1 MRITRIAPVILG
13 YRKADPPMMR
23 SFALVRVETD
33 SGLVGWGEAS
43 TNWGHS
49 YPTVFAAAVRDV
61 CAPVL
66 VGREPREVR
75 SRLADL
81 RTRMDGYL
89 GWDGFTSQTIAAV
102 ELALWDILGRS
113 LDTPVWQLLGGDGTS
128 LPLYGTGTTM
138 FDESA
143 AWHAAYFD
151 AGVAAGIGT
160 VKVRLGRDIQA
171 DVDVVRAVR
180 DRVGPGIRIG
190 VDSYW
195 FHDARTALTLAE
207 RLEPL
212 GVVFFEEP
220 LPQYQTAALTWL
232 AERSPIPIA
241 VGERVFSPRQFREL
255 AQSGGSWIF
264 QPDASICGGILATLE
279 VAQIA
284 ADAGIPVYPHVG
296 GPTAIGLAANLH
308 AASAA
313 GVPLV
318 EYDLDP
324 YQPLVDDLAPG
335 LGFTA
340 IRDGR
345 LAPPVGPGLGVDVP
359 DDIES
364 RYPYLPGET
373 YTDVFPDHER
383 GTVGAAR

>member
-1 MRITRIAPVILG
+1 MRITRVAPVLLG

-49 YPTVFAAAVRDV
+49 YPTVFAAAIRDV

-81 RTRMDGYL
+81 RNRMDGYL
-89 GWDGFTSQTIAAV
+89 GWDGLTSQTIAAI

-113 LDTPVWQLLGGDGTS
+113 LDAPVWQLLGADGGP

-138 FDESA
+138 FEQSA
-143 AWHAAYFD
+143 DWHAQYFD
-151 AGVAAGIGT
+151 AAVAAGIGT
-160 VKVRLGRDIQA
+160 VKVRLGRDPDEDLAI
-171 DVDVVRAVR
+171 VRAVR
-180 DRVGPGIRIG
+180 ARVPAETQIG

-195 FHDARTALTLAE
+195 FHDARSALDLAE

-212 GVVFFEEP
+212 GVPFFEEP
-220 LPQYQTAALTWL
+220 IPQYETAALAWL

-241 VGERVFSPRQFREL
+241 VGERVFSPRQFGDL
-255 AQSGGSWIF
+255 AGAGTGWVF
-264 QPDASICGGILATLE
+264 QPDASICGGLLASLE
-279 VAQIA
+279 VAAMA
-284 ADAGIPVYPHVG
+284 AAAGISVYPHVG
-296 GPTAIGLAANLH
+296 GPTAVGLAANLH
-308 AASAA
+308 WASAA
-313 GVPLV
+313 RVPLF

-324 YQPLVDDLAPG
+324 HQPLVDSIAPG
-335 LGFTA
+335 LGFDA

-345 LAPPVGPGLGVDVP
+345 LSPPAGPGLGVDVP

-364 RYPYLPGET
+364 RFPYAPGET
-373 YTDVFPDHER
+373 YTDLFPHHER
-383 GTVGAAR
+383 GTAGVTR

>member
-1 MRITRIAPVILG
+1 MRITRVAPVTLG
-13 YRKADPPMMR
+13 YRKTDPPMMR

-33 SGLVGWGEAS
+33 TGLVGWGEAS

-49 YPTVFAAAVRDV
+49 YPTVFAAAIRDV
-61 CAPVL
+61 VAPIL

-113 LDTPVWQLLGGDGTS
+113 LDTPVWRLLGGSPDAI
-128 LPLYGTGTTM
+128 PLYGTGTTM

-143 AWHAAYFD
+143 AWHASYFD
-151 AGVAAGIGT
+151 AGIRAGIGT
-160 VKVRLGRDIQA
+160 VKVRLGRDLEA
-171 DVDVVRAVR
+171 DVDVVQAVR

-207 RLEPL
+207 RLAPL

-241 VGERVFSPRQFREL
+241 IGERVFSPRQFAEL
-255 AQSGGSWIF
+255 ARSGGSWIF
-264 QPDASICGGILATLE
+264 QPDASICGGILASLE

-308 AASAA
+308 AAAA
-313 GVPLV
+313 ARVPLI

-324 YQPLVDDLAPG
+324 HQPLVDDLAPELG
-335 LGFTA
+335 LAA

-345 LAPPVGPGLGVDVP
+345 LAPPAGPGLGVDVP

-364 RYPYLPGET
+364 RYPYRPGET
-373 YTDVFPDHER
+373 YTDVFPEHER
-383 GTVGAAR
+383 GTVGATR